1 MIYPIVAYG
10 SQVLKEKC
18 SDIRKDYNGLDI
30 LIKNMWETMYAA
42 NGVGIAAPQINKSLR
57 IFLVD
62 TSNISIDDNQ
72 NPNPIKKVFIN
83 AEVLSQG
90 GDKWSFPEGC
100 LSIPDIREDVFRF
113 SEITIKYFD
122 ENFETHIDSFNDINA
137 RVILH
142 EYDHVEGIL
151 FTDHI
156 SLLRK
161 KMINRKLNNIMKG
174 KVKVDYRMKFK

>member
-10 SQVLKEKC
+10 SHVLKEKC
-18 SDIRKDYNGLDI
+18 SNVRKDYKGLDI
-30 LIKNMWETMYAA
+30 LIENMWETMYAA

-62 TSNISIDDNQ
+62 TSNISIDDNP

-83 AEVLSQG
+83 AEVLNQHG
-90 GDKWSFPEGC
+90 EKWSFPEGC
-100 LSIPDIREDVFRF
+100 LSIPEIREDVFRC

-122 ENFETHIDSFNDINA
+122 ENFDSYIDTFNDINA

-142 EYDHVEGIL
+142 EYDHVEGVL